1 MIVATDATTSSRGI
15 EDGAKRKWWEDGEG
29 GSLCKISR
37 TTLVPC
43 LAGLIAPPPQPIAAV
58 SACGLI
64 RPSHI
69 ITTEP
74 AYSEESV
81 SMGVLLS
88 PSITSVK
95 PGTACNPAEDDA
107 RGN

>member
-1 MIVATDATTSSRGI
+1 VATDTAKSSIGI
-15 EDGAKRKWWEDGEG
+15 EDGAKRKWCDGG
-29 GSLCKISR
+29 GGGGLCKISR

-43 LAGLIAPPPQPIAAV
+43 LAGLIAPPPQPIAVV

-64 RPSHI
+64 RPSHM

-88 PSITSVK
+88 PSRTSVK